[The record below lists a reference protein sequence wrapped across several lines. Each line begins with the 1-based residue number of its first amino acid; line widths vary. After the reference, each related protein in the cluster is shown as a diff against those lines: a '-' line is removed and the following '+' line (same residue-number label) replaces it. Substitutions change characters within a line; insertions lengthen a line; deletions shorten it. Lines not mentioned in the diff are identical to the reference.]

1 MRVRVI
7 GTLLVFLTAAAV
19 LQAQRVTTDS
29 APGAPF
35 GTYRTFAWTP
45 GTPSPV
51 SLTEQRIHA
60 GVNAQ
65 LQARGL
71 MQVDANPDLYVA
83 THVATHTVPQFI
95 ATGFGPWWGPG
106 WGGGGVATVQSYT
119 QGTLVVDLY
128 DASTKK
134 MVWRGVATGSV
145 SSRPSRN
152 TRRLDR
158 AITRMFE
165 RYPPRTASANN

>member
-1 MRVRVI
+1 MKLRIV
-7 GTLLVFLTAAAV
+7 GAV
-19 LQAQRVTTDS
+19 ALAGLMATVAYAQRITTDS

-35 GTYRTFAWTP
+35 ASYRTFAWTP

-71 MQVDANPDLYVA
+71 TQVTANPDLYVA
-83 THVATHTVPQFI
+83 THVATQTVPQFI
-95 ATGFGPWWGPG
+95 ASGFGPWWGPG
-106 WGGGGVATVQSYT
+106 GGFTTVQSQSYT

-134 MVWRGVATGSV
+134 MVWRGVATGTV

-158 AITRMFE
+158 ALERMFE
-165 RYPPRTASANN
+165 RYPPRTASAN

>member
-1 MRVRVI
+1 MRFRVI
-7 GTLLVFLTAAAV
+7 GIVAVALTATAV
-19 LQAQRVTTDS
+19 VAYAQTVRTDS

-35 GTYRTFAWTP
+35 ASYRTFAWTP

-65 LQARGL
+65 LQMRGL
-71 MQVDANPDLYVA
+71 TQVNANPDLYVA
-83 THVATHTVPQFI
+83 THVATQTVPQFI
-95 ATGFGPWWGPG
+95 ASGFGPWWGPG
-106 WGGGGVATVQSYT
+106 GGMATVQSYT

-158 AITRMFE
+158 ALMRMFE
-165 RYPPRTASANN
+165 RYPPRTASAN

>member
-1 MRVRVI
+1 MRRRTVV
-7 GTLLVFLTAAAV
+7 TLVLTCLLATAAY
-19 LQAQRVTTDS
+19 AQRVTTDS

-35 GTYRTFAWTP
+35 ASYRTFAWTP

-83 THVATHTVPQFI
+83 THLATQTVPQFI
-95 ATGFGPWWGPG
+95 ATGFSPWWGPG
-106 WGGGGVATVQSYT
+106 W
-119 QGTLVVDLY
+119 
-128 DASTKK
+128 
-134 MVWRGVATGSV
+134 RGVATKTV
-145 SSRPSRN
+145 SGRASRN

>member
-1 MRVRVI
+1 MKRRI
-7 GTLLVFLTAAAV
+7 LSALALASAMAAV
-19 LQAQRVTTDS
+19 AYAQKVTTDS
-29 APGAPF
+29 APGAQF
-35 GTYRTFAWTP
+35 ANYRTYAWTP

-51 SLTEQRIHA
+51 SITEQRIHQD
-60 GVNAQ
+60 VNTQ
-65 LQARGL
+65 LQAKGL
-71 MQVDANPDLYVA
+71 AQVDANPDLYVA
-83 THVATHTVPQFI
+83 TFVATQTVPQFI
-95 ATGFGPWWGPG
+95 ASGFGPWWGPG
-106 WGGGGVATVQSYT
+106 GGFATVQSRPYT

-134 MVWRGVATGSV
+134 MVWRGVATSSV

-165 RYPPRTASANN
+165 RYPPRTASAN